1 MAGRLVTST
10 CISIKSRSS
19 KGSTAFAK
27 SAKKSKPS
35 QFGKS
40 RAEAVN
46 AAIAKGIDFDAAKD
60 NTTPA
65 EIRSKAKILS
75 PLKMVKF
82 SSMAANK
89 AVDSTDFSTSE

>member
-19 KGSTAFAK
+19 KGSMALK

-40 RAEAVN
+40 REVANAV
-46 AAIAKGIDFDAAKD
+46 IAKGIDFDAAKD

-75 PLKMVKF
+75 PLKMASFANTKE
-82 SSMAANK
+82 MAT
-89 AVDSTDFSTSE
+89 TDFSTGE